1 VSERPPAPRVL
12 LIGDWRVDLATGVVS
27 RDGTVRRLRPQVID
41 VLAALASRPSEVV
54 SKQDLLDIAWKGR
67 FVSDSPLTTTIAELR
82 EALEDDAKE
91 PRYVQTVPKR
101 GYRLIAAVQDISL
114 ESPAPAGREVQA
126 AAQPEVAESRA
137 VLQPET
143 LATPATP
150 ATPETAGAP
159 PLQPL
164 RPLPSP
170 LQQPPLQPPAS
181 QAQMPPPGPRGRTAR
196 HAFLF
201 TATAVALASLVAL
214 SLAFTA
220 SAPPPPLVAIPITLD
235 AGQRWPMRT
244 AQVAALSPDGRT
256 LVYTVETADGR
267 RQLVR
272 RDLQTT
278 AVETVPGSQGASGPF
293 FSPDGTR
300 LGFFRQGAIHA
311 IDAGGK
317 DGNQEKLVD
326 VSVAFGASWRSNGD
340 LVFAGNYRSGLSLM
354 TPGSMDVRPLTV
366 LTPEQ
371 QEASH
376 RYPTALPNSPF
387 VLFAA
392 LGAKAARIEAVDV
405 NTGARHTVVEDSAFA
420 RFAAPDRLLYARGA
434 VLMSVRFD
442 PMTARMKGSPVEI
455 ARDVANWPQTGL
467 TQFAVSESGVLVYL
481 TEPPRIDRELVVV
494 DRAGQVTPL
503 PVDAGPYVHPR
514 LSPDGRQVAMWQEI
528 DDARDVVV
536 LDIASKQV
544 TAITHDGISARPVW
558 GPDGQRLAFD
568 RPSTGS
574 PANVVMAPLTPDAP
588 AQTLLPRD
596 RVQNVEDWLPDGRTI
611 VVSQVEP
618 DTGGD
623 LHLVRLNTRQALPL
637 ANAPGPDA
645 GVAVS
650 PDGRWIAY
658 GHGVAE
664 GKEPS
669 LAIVST
675 DPANTVRVDVAGS
688 GRELRWSRD
697 GRELFYRAGG
707 AMFAIPLREA
717 DGRLTAGP
725 AVELFRGA
733 FEQRPAFRA
742 NYDVFPDG
750 RFLMLR
756 RRGGASTQQI
766 IVSLNWKTPAH

>member
-1 VSERPPAPRVL
+1 VSERPPFSRVL
-12 LIGDWRVDLATGVVS
+12 QIGDWRVDLATGVVS

-41 VLAALASRPSEVV
+41 VLAALASRPSEVI
-54 SKQDLLDIAWKGR
+54 SKQELLDIAWKGR
-67 FVSDSPLTTTIAELR
+67 FVSDSPLTTTVAELR

-91 PRYVQTVPKR
+91 PRYIQTVPKR
-101 GYRLIAAVQDISL
+101 GYRLIASVQDVSM
-114 ESPAPAGREVQA
+114 EPPARSAD
-126 AAQPEVAESRA
+126 QPEAAEA
-137 VLQPET
+137 HAGVQPET
-143 LATPATP
+143 LGAPNAFK
-150 ATPETAGAP
+150 AP

-164 RPLPSP
+164 QALPP
-170 LQQPPLQPPAS
+170 VQPPMS
-181 QAQMPPPGPRGRTAR
+181 QAQVPPPAARGRTAR

-220 SAPPPPLVAIPITLD
+220 SAPPPPLVAIPISLD

-256 LVYTVETADGR
+256 LVYTVETAEGR

-278 AVETVPGSQGASGPF
+278 AVEVVQGSQGASGPF
-293 FSPDGTR
+293 FSPDGAR

-311 IDAGGK
+311 IDASGK
-317 DGNQEKLVD
+317 DERLVE
-326 VSVAFGASWRSNGD
+326 VAVALGASWRSNGD

-366 LTPEQ
+366 LTPEH

-392 LGAKAARIEAVDV
+392 LGAKMARIEAVDV
-405 NTGARHTVVEDSAFA
+405 DTGARHTVVQEAAFA
-420 RFAAPDRLLYARGA
+420 RFAAPDRLLYARGP
-434 VLMSVRFD
+434 VLMSARFD
-442 PMTARMKGSPVEI
+442 PKTARLTGSPVEI
-455 ARDVANWPQTGL
+455 ARDVAYWPQTGL
-467 TQFAVSESGVLVYL
+467 TQFAVSASGVLVYL
-481 TEPPRIDRELVVV
+481 TEPPRIDRELVAV

-503 PVDAGPYVHPR
+503 PVDAGPYIHPR
-514 LSPDGRQVAMWQEI
+514 LSPDGRRIAMWQEI
-528 DDARDVVV
+528 GDARDVVV
-536 LDIASKQV
+536 LDLTSKQV

-574 PANVVMAPLTPDAP
+574 PANVVIAPLAADAQ

-596 RVQNVEDWLPDGRTI
+596 RVQNAEDWLPDGRTI
-611 VVSQVEP
+611 VVNQIEP
-618 DTGGD
+618 DTASD

-637 ANAPGPDA
+637 VNAPGPDA

-658 GHGVAE
+658 SHGVTE

-675 DPANTVRVDVAGS
+675 DPANTSRVDVAHG

-697 GRELFYRAGG
+697 GRELFYRAGS
-707 AMFAIPLREA
+707 AMFAMPVREA

-725 AVELFRGA
+725 AVELFRGV
-733 FEQRPAFRA
+733 FEQRPGFRA

-756 RRGGASTQQI
+756 RRGGVSTQQI
-766 IVSLNWKTPAH
+766 IVSLNWKTSTR

>member
-1 VSERPPAPRVL
+1 VPERPPAPRVL

-27 RDGTVRRLRPQVID
+27 RDGVVRRLRPQVID
-41 VLAALASRPSEVV
+41 VLAALASRPAEVV
-54 SKQDLLDIAWKGR
+54 SKQELLDIAWKGR
-67 FVSDSPLTTTIAELR
+67 FVSDSPLTTTVAELR

-101 GYRLIAAVQDISL
+101 GYRLIAPVHDVTMEPAAPGAREIQAADQPEAL
-114 ESPAPAGREVQA
+114 EDQA
-126 AAQPEVAESRA
+126 AARPDAPKRTGA
-137 VLQPET
+137 RET
-143 LATPATP
+143 P
-150 ATPETAGAP
+150 GP
-159 PLQPL
+159 PGP
-164 RPLPSP
+164 PGPPKASP
-170 LQQPPLQPPAS
+170 LEPPLQPPIS
-181 QAQMPPPGPRGRTAR
+181 QAHALPPIARGRTAR
-196 HAFLF
+196 HALLF

-220 SAPPPPLVAIPITLD
+220 SAPPPPLVAIPISLD

-256 LVYTVETADGR
+256 LVYTVETAEGR

-278 AVETVPGSQGASGPF
+278 AVEIIPGSQGASSPF
-293 FSPDGTR
+293 FSPDGAR
-300 LGFFRQGAIHA
+300 LGFVRPGAIHA
-311 IDAGGK
+311 FDASGK
-317 DGNQEKLVD
+317 EEKLVD
-326 VSVAFGASWRSNGD
+326 VAVALGASWRSNGD

-366 LTPEQ
+366 LTPEH

-376 RYPTALPNSPF
+376 RHPTALPNSPF

-392 LGAKAARIEAVDV
+392 LGAKMARIEAVDV

-420 RFAAPDRLLYARGA
+420 RFAAPDRLLYARGP

-442 PMTARMKGSPVEI
+442 PMTARIKGSPVEV
-455 ARDVANWPQTGL
+455 ARDVAYWPQTGL
-467 TQFAVSESGVLVYL
+467 TQFAVSASGVLVYL
-481 TEPPRIDRELVVV
+481 TEPPRIDRELVAV

-503 PVDAGPYVHPR
+503 PVDAGPYIHPR
-514 LSPDGRQVAMWQEI
+514 VSPDGRQIAMWQEI
-528 DDARDVVV
+528 GDARDVVV
-536 LDIASKQV
+536 LDLASKQV

-574 PANVVMAPLTPDAP
+574 PANVVMASLTPDAP

-611 VVSQVEP
+611 VVNQIEP

-637 ANAPGPDA
+637 ANAPGLDA

-658 GHGVAE
+658 GHGGVTE

-675 DPANTVRVDVAGS
+675 DPVNTVRVDVTGG

-697 GRELFYRAGG
+697 GRELFYRAGN
-707 AMFAIPLREA
+707 AMFSIPLREA
-717 DGRLTAGP
+717 NGRLTASP

-733 FEQRPAFRA
+733 FEQRPGFRA

-750 RFLMLR
+750 LFLMLR
-756 RRGGASTQQI
+756 RRGGAATQQI
-766 IVSLNWKTPAH
+766 IVSLNWKTSTH